1 MAPGAEPRG
10 EQVMKDAFGRAAI
23 LKAAIFATA
32 SAYIT
37 FALGLLL
44 SVLIA
49 RKLGPSAYGQYAYV
63 VWLAGMLIMLGNHG
77 LTGTGIKFIS
87 ENMGRGDREKAMQ
100 VHGWLGRWQKLS
112 LLLTALA
119 ACVFVPLAKPAGW
132 DGHMVALLS
141 LVIVSFG
148 FKAWSLF
155 NTAMAKG
162 YGAFNIEAIT
172 NVTSTMFSAVLVLLL
187 FLFDAPLMGYLAAFA
202 ATSIMYWA
210 CSAWLLRKEAIQA
223 SMQTPEPALLAKV
236 RPHLWWTIL
245 LALVGA
251 AGARTVE
258 ILLTNRWLGAADMG
272 YLAVALGL
280 SRGGTELLVAGLGAI
295 IMPIMGYA
303 FGSGDPAQVRRVFEN
318 STRYYQFVGLI
329 LAGGGCFWSEA
340 LITLMYGERYVSA
353 IPVLR
358 IFVATSGSLLISGAA
373 SAILSNSDNQRFRVG
388 VSVLSF
394 MISAAMAFALIPR
407 YGLIG
412 AALASTASGWLC
424 YAVTVVGIKVYTGL
438 SIPWVDLAR
447 QYLAAGLATVPAAV
461 VYQASDGWVQRWIPG
476 IVYGLAL
483 LLFSLVVKVWRT
495 DELEYLAGVAR
506 QRPRY
511 LGWVQHV
518 LRLAR

>member
-1 MAPGAEPRG
+1 
-10 EQVMKDAFGRAAI
+10 MKEAFGRVAV
-23 LKAAIFATA
+23 LKAAVFATA

-37 FALGLLL
+37 YALGLLL

-49 RKLGPSAYGQYAYV
+49 RHLGPSAYGQYAYV

-87 ENMGRGDREKAMQ
+87 ESMGRGDRDLASQ

-112 LLLTALA
+112 LLLTVLA

-132 DGHMVALLS
+132 DGHMGALLG

-162 YGAFNIEAIT
+162 YGAFNIEGIT
-172 NVTSTMFSAVLVLLL
+172 NVVSTMFSAVLVLLL
-187 FLFDAPLMGYLAAFA
+187 YLSGAPLMGYLLAFA
-202 ATSIMYWA
+202 CTSIMYWA
-210 CSAWLLRKEAIQA
+210 CSVWLLRKHAIKA
-223 SMQTPEPALLAKV
+223 SDKMPEPTVLDKLK
-236 RPHLWWTIL
+236 PHLWWTIL
-245 LALVGA
+245 LALISA

-258 ILLTNRWLGAADMG
+258 ILLTNRWLGDADMG
-272 YLAVALGL
+272 YLAVAMGL
-280 SRGGTELLVAGLGAI
+280 SRGGIELLVAGLATV
-295 IMPIMGYA
+295 IMPLMGYA
-303 FGSGDPAQVRRVFEN
+303 FGSGDPTQVRRIFEN
-318 STRYYQFVGLI
+318 ATRYYQFVGLI

-340 LITLMYGERYVSA
+340 LITLMYGERYTPA

-358 IFVATSGSLLISGAA
+358 IFLLTAGVLMINGAA
-373 SAILSNSDNQRFRVG
+373 SAILTNSDNQRFRVG

-394 MISAAMAFALIPR
+394 LISAIMAVVLIPH

-412 AALASTASGWLC
+412 AALASTISGVLS
-424 YAVTVVGIKVYTGL
+424 YAVIVVGIKLYTGL
-438 SIPWVDLAR
+438 SIPWLELAR
-447 QYLAAGLATVPAAV
+447 QYLAAGLAIVPATLI
-461 VYQASDGWVQRWIPG
+461 YLYTEGMVQRWVPG
-476 IVYGLAL
+476 IIYGVAFVLI
-483 LLFSLVVKVWRT
+483 SLSVKVWHA
-495 DELEYLAGVAR
+495 DELAYVASIAQR
-506 QRPRY
+506 RPRY

>member
-1 MAPGAEPRG
+1 
-10 EQVMKDAFGRAAI
+10 MKDAFGRAAV
-23 LKAAIFATA
+23 LKAAVFATA

-37 FALGLLL
+37 YALGLLL

-49 RKLGPSAYGQYAYV
+49 RHLGPSAYGQYAYV

-87 ENMGRGDREKAMQ
+87 ENMGRGDRDKATQ
-100 VHGWLGRWQKLS
+100 VHGWLGRWQKWS

-119 ACVFVPLAKPAGW
+119 ACIFVPLAKPAGW
-132 DGHMVALLS
+132 DGHMAALL
-141 LVIVSFG
+141 LVVTVSFG

-187 FLFDAPLMGYLAAFA
+187 YLFDAPLFGYLVAFSL
-202 ATSIMYWA
+202 TSITYWA
-210 CSAWLLRKEAIQA
+210 CSAWLLRKHAIQA
-223 SMQTPEPALLAKV
+223 SRQMPEPALLAKV
-236 RPHLWWTIL
+236 QPHLWWTIL
-245 LALVGA
+245 LALIGA

-280 SRGGTELLVAGLGAI
+280 SRGGIELLVAGLGAV

-318 STRYYQFVGLI
+318 ATRYYQFVGLI

-340 LITLMYGERYVSA
+340 LITLMYGERYAAA

-358 IFVATSGSLLISGAA
+358 IFLLTAGVLLINGAA

-394 MISAAMAFALIPR
+394 VISAATAFALIPR

-412 AALASTASGWLC
+412 AALASTISGLLS
-424 YAVTVVGIKVYTGL
+424 YAVTVVGIKMYTGL
-438 SIPWVDLAR
+438 TIPWLDLAR
-447 QYLAAGLATVPAAV
+447 QYLAAALATLPALLLHE
-461 VYQASDGWVQRWIPG
+461 SSSGLVQRWMPG
-476 IVYGLAL
+476 IVYGVAL
-483 LLFSLVVKVWRT
+483 LLFSLLVKVWRA
-495 DELEYLAGVAR
+495 DELDYLGSMAR

-511 LGWVQHV
+511 LGWMQYV